1 MIVLRHTRTANQRR
15 ERPLVGIAFD
25 GVTNY
30 GRALMRGVMRY
41 ANAQR
46 RWLIHEE
53 LRHVFD
59 SVKGWPECDGA
70 IVGGSVPRVFNQI
83 YRRSRFV
90 IHCSGSGDPARSP
103 VVSLDDLAVGA
114 MAAEHLMDCRLERF
128 GFYGDTT

>member
-1 MIVLRHTRTANQRR
+1 MRQLVLWPRLPRLRR
-15 ERPLVGIAFD
+15 NKLRPDRPLVGIAFD

-53 LRHVFD
+53 LRRVFD
-59 SVKGWPECDGA
+59 SVAGWPVCDGA
-70 IVGGSVPRVFNQI
+70 IVGGSVPRVFDHI

-90 IHCSGSGDPARSP
+90 IHCSGSGDPQRSP
-103 VVSLDDLAVGA
+103 VVSLDDYAVGV
-114 MAAEHLMDCRLERF
+114 MAAEHLMDCRLEHF
-128 GFYGDTT
+128 